1 MYTEILLSN
10 IKETKNVCYDNA
22 TIKQKIVLN
31 NGKIIVGTGFNNI
44 QDNKLIIQ
52 QDQECI
58 DLTNY
63 ENNGLESF
71 IQSLKVSCN

>member
-1 MYTEILLSN
+1 MYTEILLST

-31 NGKIIVGTGFNNI
+31 NGKIIVGTGINNI

-58 DLTNY
+58 SLTNY
-63 ENNGLESF
+63 ENNGLESY
-71 IQSLKVSCN
+71 IQSLKINCN